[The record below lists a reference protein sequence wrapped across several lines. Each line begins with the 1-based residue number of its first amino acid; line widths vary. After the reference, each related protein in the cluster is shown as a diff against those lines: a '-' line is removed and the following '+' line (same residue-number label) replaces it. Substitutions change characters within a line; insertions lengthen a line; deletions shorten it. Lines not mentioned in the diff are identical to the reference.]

1 MTEILASAGGP
12 RNTPEAEGDDDPFL
26 DIAELLEKI
35 VSRLDALE
43 KRREARAGRDGRAG
57 RSILDVRIDPKTGHL
72 LLQFSDGEQRDV
84 GRVVADRAPRPTRLD
99 LIRDEVTGRITVAR
113 LR

>member
-26 DIAELLEKI
+26 VIAELLERI

-43 KRREARAGRDGRAG
+43 KRREARAGRDGLDG
-57 RSILDVRIDPKTGHL
+57 RGIIDARIDPKTGHL
-72 LLQFSDGEQRDV
+72 LLQFSDGEQRDC
-84 GRVVADRAPRPTRLD
+84 GRVVADRAPPPTRLD
-99 LIRDEVTGRITVAR
+99 FVPDEATGRITAAR